1 MEVLIVEDN
10 PEMRALICQALSGL
24 EQIERV
30 LTANNKS
37 EGLRLLDSRQPQLLI
52 CDLGL
57 PDGTGMEVVSKSA
70 QMQIPSLVI
79 SVLCDES
86 TVLEAVKS
94 GASGYL
100 LKDIDI
106 QGIQNAVVQL
116 FSGGAP
122 ITPSIASHILRTV
135 RDNPEQITKPNQ
147 PQFNLSKREHE
158 ILMLAA
164 RGFKVAEVAEQLN
177 LSEHTVSNHTRSV
190 YRKLQVNSK
199 SQAVYKAYQ
208 CGLISN

>member
-10 PEMRALICQALSGL
+10 PEMRSLISHALTGL
-24 EQIERV
+24 EQIDQV
-30 LTANNKS
+30 CTANSKS
-37 EGLRLLDSRQPQLLI
+37 EGLCLLETRQPQLLI

-57 PDGTGMEVVSKSA
+57 PDGTGIEVVLKA
-70 QMQIPSLVI
+70 ARLQIPSLVI
-79 SVLCDES
+79 SVLCDER

-100 LKDIDI
+100 LKDIDA
-106 QGIQNAVVQL
+106 QGIQSAVEQL
-116 FSGGAP
+116 LDGGAP
-122 ITPSIASHILRTV
+122 ITPSIAGHILKTV
-135 RDNPEQITKPNQ
+135 RDNPEQTEQSEQSRI
-147 PQFNLSKREHE
+147 NLSKREHE
-158 ILMLAA
+158 ILLLAA

-177 LSEHTVSNHTRSV
+177 LSEHTVSNHTRAV

>member
-10 PEMRALICQALSGL
+10 PEMRALISNALSGL

-30 LTANNKS
+30 FTANNKS
-37 EGLRLLDSRQPQLLI
+37 EGLRLLDSHWPQLLI

-57 PDGTGMEVVSKSA
+57 PDGTGMEVVTKSA

-79 SVLCDES
+79 SVLCDER

-100 LKDIDI
+100 LKDIDAR
-106 QGIQNAVVQL
+106 GIQNAVEQI

-135 RDNPEQITKPNQ
+135 RDNPEQITESKQ
-147 PQFNLSKREHE
+147 PHINLSKREHE

-177 LSEHTVSNHTRSV
+177 LSEHTVSNHTRAV